1 MPLFIN
7 VPDSANAE
15 QVVSLGGSNY
25 NFKFSYNS
33 RDQRFRLSI
42 YLGGVSVIEGMKL
55 VESTNPT
62 GKYDLVNFDH
72 GQLFLVRI
80 EDTGQAA
87 TRDNI
92 GFDKPYRLTYLTNE
106 EITEL

>member
-15 QVVSLGGSNY
+15 QEVSLGGINY

-33 RDQRFRLSI
+33 RDQRYRLSI
-42 YLGGVSVIEGMKL
+42 YLGTESLVDGLKLIENN
-55 VESTNPT
+55 SIT

-72 GQLFLVRI
+72 GELFLVRI
-80 EDTGQAA
+80 EDTSKEAS
-87 TRDNI
+87 RDNI
-92 GFDKPYRLTYLTNE
+92 GFDKPYRLTYYTNDELTG
-106 EITEL
+106 L

>member
-15 QVVSLGGSNY
+15 QGVSLSGINY
-25 NFKFSYNS
+25 NFKFAYNS

-42 YLGGVSVIEGMKL
+42 YLDTIPVIEGLKL
-55 VESTNPT
+55 IENNSTT
-62 GKYDLVNFDH
+62 GKYDLVDFDH
-72 GQLFLVRI
+72 GELFLVRI
-80 EDTGQAA
+80 EDTSKEAS
-87 TRDNI
+87 RDNV

-106 EITEL
+106 ELSS